1 MNLWFLEYIIY
12 TINTTYS
19 SPHSLFHWMFRCNV
33 SHLPPATRNKRNY
46 LGMGD
51 TKKRVFFEGQTQ
63 SRSPKTLPPHPQVSG
78 GLVSPQIQSRS
89 PKAVYFFVFFLESR
103 YLFFLLSRLN
113 PKQLTQNVDMLRG
126 EPRIWIYYVY
136 GYTYDTRNYYCEQVV
151 MILGNTLC
159 KMVQTRSTNL
169 LGRAHSSLI
178 L

>member
-1 MNLWFLEYIIY
+1 MNLWFLEFIIY

-33 SHLPPATRNKRNY
+33 SHLPPATHNKRNY

-51 TKKRVFFEGQTQ
+51 TKKHVFFEGQTQ

-126 EPRIWIYYVY
+126 EPRIWIYYVC
-136 GYTYDTRNYYCEQVV
+136 GYTQTLGTPIANKWSWFWE
-151 MILGNTLC
+151 ILYPLQNGPN
-159 KMVQTRSTNL
+159 MFQRIVFQY
-169 LGRAHSSLI
+169 
-178 L
+178 